1 MSGRKRVGVS
11 VKGIAGAADSKGS
24 VAGRVRSGAGVAD
37 NGGKLVFGSR
47 RRLVGSRHFVRFV
60 LLLLLAASAAALWS
74 RGAAVEWL
82 VFGALSAVSVWC
94 LLIPYIM
101 VGRIEAERL
110 IETPKVLADGDELQ
124 IRLVISITRPLPLA
138 WLAISEGIVNIT
150 ADARADLSY
159 KRVLLPWLTQK
170 QTVTYRVKGLQRGEL
185 SFLPLRV
192 MVGDLLGMTVRTF
205 EIECPGNTLVM
216 SRPPEASMSKWLPS
230 AKSAG
235 DRRVVIYGA
244 PMGSGAAAAGR
255 AGAGIDMRVYA
266 PGDPLR
272 RVNWRAMARGLG
284 MQTRLSEWDSPCD
297 TIILLDACSE
307 TFRGDQRMF
316 DACVGR
322 AALALRNLFESGKDV
337 KLLASG
343 KEELQL
349 HAVAGNRASLR
360 HAEEQLAR
368 LRADGPLPLYAWLQD
383 RMSRLPKGITIIC
396 ITAGSSFRI
405 GEEREAVEHAAR
417 LAAVRG
423 GRACFWLAGEEAS
436 QSAASGGALSGM
448 HGFNNSIAYMPIH
461 SEYRKLPVIEGRGSD
476 AAASIGP

>member
-1 MSGRKRVGVS
+1 MSGRTRVGVS
-11 VKGIAGAADSKGS
+11 VKGVGA
-24 VAGRVRSGAGVAD
+24 AD
-37 NGGKLVFGSR
+37 NGGKLVIGR
-47 RRLVGSRHFVRFV
+47 GRRLVGSRHFVRFV

-82 VFGALSAVSVWC
+82 LFGAVAAVSVWC

-110 IETPKVLADGDELQ
+110 IEAPKVLADGDEMR
-124 IRLVISITRPLPLA
+124 IRLVISTSRPLPLA
-138 WLAISEGIVNIT
+138 WLAISEGIVNTT
-150 ADARADLSY
+150 AAARADLSY
-159 KRVLLPWLTQK
+159 KKVLLPWLGKK

-216 SRPPEASMSKWLPS
+216 SKPPEASMSKWLPG

-235 DRRVVIYGA
+235 DRRFAINGA
-244 PMGSGAAAAGR
+244 PMEYGAAAAGR

-307 TFRGDQRMF
+307 AFRGDQRMF

-322 AALALRNLFESGKDV
+322 AALALRNMFDSGKDV
-337 KLLASG
+337 KLFASG

-349 HAVAGNRASLR
+349 HAAAGNRAYLR

-368 LRADGPLPLYAWLQD
+368 LRADGSRPLSSWLQD

-396 ITAGSSFRI
+396 ITAGSSFRN
-405 GEEREAVEHAAR
+405 GEEREAVEHAAK
-417 LAAVRG
+417 LAVIRG
-423 GRACFWLAGEEAS
+423 GRACFWLAGDEAPL
-436 QSAASGGALSGM
+436 SAASGGVQSGT
-448 HGFNNSIAYMPIH
+448 HGFNNSVAYMPIH
-461 SEYRKLPVIEGRGSD
+461 SEYRKLPVIEGRDSD
-476 AAASIGP
+476 AAAAIGS